1 MGTALVAGTRRWRF
15 GLTRRGRAV
24 LTTAVAMGCTAR
36 LLGLIEL
43 YVLAAGAAGL
53 VMAAMAYVMV
63 RDVNL
68 EITRSLNPT
77 RIHAGDVTRV
87 ALRVK
92 NRSNRP
98 SPLVAITDPLRPSGT
113 AARSAAPAGAAKF
126 VIEPVAS
133 GHAEGAEYRL
143 PADHRGVF
151 GIGPLTGDVL
161 DPFGLAR
168 RRITLASL
176 SELVI
181 YPAVEPL
188 QARADR
194 RGRISDADAP
204 RASLRSPAGGEF
216 AGLRAYRQGDD
227 LRRVHW
233 PSTAR
238 TGQIMIRQHE
248 VAGQGR
254 VTVGIDASPLSHP
267 DPAVF
272 EAVVSAGASLLVA
285 EATRGSSVRLVTAT
299 DAGPDFDTGF
309 GAGLAHLDLALDW
322 LARLDAGADRGHS
335 SAHHRDGPQRSA
347 RDRGA
352 TGEPRASVVLVGTDQ
367 STDGWHGLL
376 QLADDVASVTAVV
389 FGAESAGGAPG
400 PTPVVRIG
408 PGRRFAPAW
417 DGAQGAVDLGSRP
430 VATASVADR

>member
-1 MGTALVAGTRRWRF
+1 MLTA
-15 GLTRRGRAV
+15 
-24 LTTAVAMGCTAR
+24 AVAMGCTAR

-53 VMAAMAYVMV
+53 VVAALVYVTV

-77 RIHAGDVTRV
+77 RVHAGNVTRV
-87 ALRVK
+87 TLAVR
-92 NRSNRP
+92 NRSHRS
-98 SPLVAITDPLRPSGT
+98 SPLVAITDPLRPSGNP
-113 AARSAAPAGAAKF
+113 ARNGAPAGAAKF
-126 VIEPVAS
+126 VIEPVAA
-133 GHAEGAEYRL
+133 GQAEAAEYRL

-151 GIGPLTGDVL
+151 AIGPMTGDLL
-161 DPFGLAR
+161 DPFGMAR

-188 QARADR
+188 GARADR

-204 RASLRSPAGGEF
+204 RSSLRSPAGGEF

-254 VTVGIDASPLSHP
+254 VTVGIDASSSSHP
-267 DPAVF
+267 DAAVF
-272 EAVVSAGASLLVA
+272 EAAVSAAASLLVSG
-285 EATRGSSVRLVTAT
+285 ATRGSSVRLVTAT
-299 DAGPDFDTGF
+299 EAGLDFDTGF
-309 GAGLAHLDLALDW
+309 DTGLAHLDVALDR
-322 LARLDAGADRGHS
+322 LARLDPHADGAGASGHG
-335 SAHHRDGPQRSA
+335 AAVPVGSA

-352 TGEPRASVVLVGTDQ
+352 TGEPRASVVLVGTDE
-367 STDGWHGLL
+367 SANGWHGLL
-376 QLADDVASVTAVV
+376 QLADDVASVTAVI
-389 FGAESAGGAPG
+389 FGPGSPGGAPGDPG
-400 PTPVVRIG
+400 PTPVVRVG

-417 DGAQGAVDLGSRP
+417 DGAHAAVGVGGRPAAP
-430 VATASVADR
+430 VAAR